1 MKQIT
6 HISILLI
13 SLLLGACDS
22 GTTATADSN
31 SEKSSIAKYLK
42 PGAAIDFQ
50 HNFKGPL
57 DIGEKQTV
65 DLSFRLPHISGQL
78 AIKLRADRGLIAE
91 PATRDYEFSLAA
103 DQNYSI
109 QQTLSAEDAGKYY
122 LTVFAEVLDPQG
134 QIKNRVFAIAVQ
146 VGEPLSKP
154 SNSDLIIERS
164 SGERLIIMPA
174 QETTH
179 TEK

>member
-1 MKQIT
+1 
-6 HISILLI
+6 
-13 SLLLGACDS
+13 
-22 GTTATADSN
+22 
-31 SEKSSIAKYLK
+31 
-42 PGAAIDFQ
+42 
-50 HNFKGPL
+50 
-57 DIGEKQTV
+57 
-65 DLSFRLPHISGQL
+65 
-78 AIKLRADRGLIAE
+78 
-91 PATRDYEFSLAA
+91 
-103 DQNYSI
+103 
-109 QQTLSAEDAGKYY
+109 Y

-154 SNSDLIIERS
+154 SNSDLIIESS